1 MGKAEDEVKWKTVP
15 CPVCG
20 DEIDVPED
28 GTYLTVFCN
37 KDSRFNCFRGLHAD
51 DESFERYMK
60 NRAVKL
66 EKMNEQN

>member
-1 MGKAEDEVKWKTVP
+1 MT
-15 CPVCG
+15 
-20 DEIDVPED
+20 
-28 GTYLTVFCN
+28 
-37 KDSRFNCFRGLHAD
+37 RGLHAD